1 MSSDDAFVARVRKLH
16 ADLGIPAD
24 YLQECSLPLCPE
36 PTALV
41 DTELD
46 FYQRPQRLTAEALAA
61 WSKMRATAAQDG
73 VTLFL
78 ISAFRDIEYQAG
90 LIASKLDK
98 GQAIDDILKVNA
110 APGFSEHH
118 TGRAID
124 IGTPGCDALVT
135 EFENTD
141 AFQWLESSAGGFG
154 FVLSYPRDNSLGII
168 YEPWHWCFRG
178 LR

>member
-1 MSSDDAFVARVRKLH
+1 MSNDAAFIARVRQLH
-16 ADLGIPAD
+16 SDLGIPEN
-24 YLQECSLPLCPE
+24 YLQECGLPLCPE
-36 PTALV
+36 PSALV

-46 FYQRPQRLTAEALAA
+46 FYQRPQRLTAEAFAA
-61 WSKMRATAAQDG
+61 WRDMRATAELQG

-78 ISAFRDIEYQAG
+78 ISAFRDIDYQAQ
-90 LIASKLDK
+90 LIAAKLDK
-98 GQAIDDILKVNA
+98 GQAIGDILKVNA

-135 EFENTD
+135 EFENTE
-141 AFQWLESSAGGFG
+141 AFQWLKANAGEFG
-154 FVLSYPRDNSLGII
+154 FVLSYPPDNALGII
-168 YEPWHWCFRG
+168 YEPWHWCFQS